1 MIRFL
6 CENYYLDPVYLEMNQ
21 AQILTE
27 EIIPGEYLC
36 YTRYNITLYINQT
49 RDANII

>member
-1 MIRFL
+1 
-6 CENYYLDPVYLEMNQ
+6 MNQ

-36 YTRYNITLYINQT
+36 YYRYNITCTYKPNKMQT
-49 RDANII
+49 LFNVYVIIDLIFYKST